1 MKKPSDLCGSRFSHR
16 KVGSQRE
23 GHGYDMELKNKKVLV
38 FGAGKSGISAT
49 RLLQRQEADVI
60 LYDSNAKL
68 TLEDFKDK
76 FDTGHQFMLVTG
88 ELSEELIDTL
98 ELLVIS
104 PGVALEHPLMAK
116 IRERKVPVWGEIE
129 LAGRYAKGKI
139 IGITGTNGKTT
150 TTTLVGEIMNT
161 YFEDVHVVGNIG
173 NPFTDAA
180 METTDQSVC
189 VIELSSFQLETIH
202 EFRPDVS
209 AILNITPDHLDR
221 HHTMENYIAMK
232 ENIAKNQTLSQV
244 CVLNYEDAILREMA
258 GRLKTRVLF
267 YSSVRALEEGLY
279 LEGEEIYYSS
289 RGQKEVVVNINQL
302 KVIGRHMY
310 ENIMAAAGMAI
321 SMGVPMD
328 FIHTALVNFRAMEH
342 RFEYVETIK
351 GVTYYNDSKGT
362 NPDASIKAVQAM
374 RTPTVVIGGG
384 YDKNSSF
391 DDWIEAFDGK
401 VKCLVLLGQTGEQ
414 IAETARR
421 HGFHNIIMAQDL
433 REAVQISAEKAEP
446 GDSVL
451 LSPACASWGMF
462 ENYEQR
468 GNLFKEYVRAL
479 PS

>member
-1 MKKPSDLCGSRFSHR
+1 MDL
-16 KVGSQRE
+16 K
-23 GHGYDMELKNKKVLV
+23 DKKVLV

-60 LYDSNAKL
+60 LYDSNTKL
-68 TLEDFKDK
+68 TNQDFMDK
-76 FDTGHQFMLVTG
+76 FDTGHHFLLVTG
-88 ELSEELIDTL
+88 ELSEELIAALD
-98 ELLVIS
+98 LLVIS
-104 PGVALEHPLMAK
+104 PGVALDHPLVVRIQEK
-116 IRERKVPVWGEIE
+116 QIPVWGEIE
-129 LAGRYAKGKI
+129 LAYRYSKGKI
-139 IGITGTNGKTT
+139 VGITGTNGKTS

-161 YFEDVHVVGNIG
+161 YFDDVNVVGNIG
-173 NPFTDAA
+173 NPFTEVA
-180 METTDQSVC
+180 METTEQSVS

-209 AILNITPDHLDR
+209 AILNITPDHLNR

-232 ENIAKNQTLSQV
+232 ENIAKNQTTSQV

-258 GRLKTRVLF
+258 GRLKARVLF
-267 YSSVRALEEGLY
+267 YSSARALEDGLY
-279 LEGEEIYYSS
+279 LEGEDIYYSS
-289 RGQKEVVVNINQL
+289 CNKKEFVVNISQL
-302 KVIGRHMY
+302 KVLGKHMY
-310 ENIMAAAGMAI
+310 ENIMAAAGMAL

-328 FIHTALVNFRAMEH
+328 FIHSALVNFRAVEH
-342 RFEYVETIK
+342 RIEFVETIH

-384 YDKNSSF
+384 YDKNIPF

-401 VKCLVLLGQTGEQ
+401 VKYLVLMGQTRDQ

-421 HGFHNIIMAQDL
+421 HGFHNIIMVQDL
-433 REAVQISAEKAEP
+433 KEAVRISAEKAEP
-446 GDSVL
+446 GDTVL

-468 GNLFKEYVRAL
+468 GNMFKEYVREML
-479 PS
+479 S